1 VFPDKLS
8 LSEIL
13 VVFDIERNLV
23 KSKLEI
29 LLKMSLKEGQ
39 IDSFINEAEN
49 MKMSPLDAVKYLKS
63 LKMNREELQKII
75 RSL

>member
-1 VFPDKLS
+1 MFPDKLS